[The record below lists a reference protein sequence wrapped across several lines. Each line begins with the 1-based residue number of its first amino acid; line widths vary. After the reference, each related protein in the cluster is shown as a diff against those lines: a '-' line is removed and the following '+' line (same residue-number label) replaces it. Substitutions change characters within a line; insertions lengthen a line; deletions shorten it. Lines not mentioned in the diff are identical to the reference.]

1 MGIATWGVCR
11 DGTPIITIMSGR
23 SAVERR
29 LRVDK
34 AVDSYAESNRR
45 MGYRTAEEAY
55 DGKRIKAEPP
65 VKECKKTLGQRFFEW
80 FVEVE
85 HDV

>member
-11 DGTPIITIMSGR
+11 DGTPIINIMSGR
-23 SAVERR
+23 NAVERR

-55 DGKRIKAEPP
+55 DGRRIKSEPP
-65 VKECKKTLGQRFFEW
+65 LKEHKKTLGQRFFEW

-85 HDV
+85 G

>member
-11 DGTPIITIMSGR
+11 DGTPIINIASGR
-23 SAVERR
+23 NAVERR
-29 LRVDK
+29 LRADK
-34 AVDSYAESNRR
+34 VVDSYAESNRR

-65 VKECKKTLGQRFFEW
+65 VKECKKTLRQRVKEW
-80 FVEVE
+80 FTEVVE
-85 HDV
+85 